1 MSESQPPRPIPT
13 SGRAWKLTVTIVALL
28 SMTAGALGWLVS
40 VAATNQ
46 AALEILSMQAQRTW
60 LVAALGGAVGGLARA
75 LYSFLLDNY
84 AFHYRHVTGKS
95 SPYVKK
101 AYGIKADD
109 MEDDFD
115 PLECWH
121 LYFIKPLVG
130 ATLGLLFALA
140 VDLGLIGLGGEVGT
154 EDKHLMRL
162 VVMAGLAGLFAEN
175 VLQKLQGFLAKPGAA

>member
-1 MSESQPPRPIPT
+1 MSERELQRPIPT
-13 SGRAWKLTVTIVALL
+13 SGRRWKLAVTLVALF
-28 SMTAGALGWLVS
+28 SMTVGALVWLVS
-40 VAATNQ
+40 ITATVQ
-46 AALEILSMQAQRTW
+46 GPLEILSIYVQRSW

-75 LYSFLLDNY
+75 LYVFLLDNY
-84 AFHYRHVTGKS
+84 AFHYRHITGRS

-101 AYGIKADD
+101 AYGIEDEE

-121 LYFIKPLVG
+121 LYFMEPLVG

-140 VDLGLIGLGGEVGT
+140 VDLGLISLGGDIGS
-154 EDKHLMRL
+154 EDKRMMRL

-175 VLQKLQGFLAKPGAA
+175 VLHKLQGFLAKP